1 MHHHSEPEHGSLPRR
16 EFLRRSS
23 LGAVA
28 LAALGTG
35 IHTSR
40 AASVLAQLAGD
51 PEHAMDPHSSAH
63 PLAQPVAAIGV
74 LGRRVVA
81 VGGVRGDARVWS
93 RSDLGRPW
101 AQVAG
106 PEAFPDGTALTGLGI
121 DHGRAVVVGCTGPDH
136 QVRPVVFSSSD
147 LRTWGGE
154 SGIGSFPGVLTGV
167 AFSGGRGLAVGA
179 RFAEADV
186 EEPIET
192 VAYRRGLAGRWVR
205 TSVPGV
211 RPVQHGAVTL
221 RAGVADRLV
230 LGLTDVHGLSLYSA
244 PGVEGPWRSMGA
256 PKVGMPLS
264 PVAAASVGGSTLLA
278 GVDARDQARF
288 WRHVGRSWIEI
299 DPPTGVGS
307 SVKVR
312 SLRRSGS
319 ELLVAG
325 SRGHGGYLREVKV
338 S

>member
-1 MHHHSEPEHGSLPRR
+1 MQHHSEPEHGSLPRR

-35 IHTSR
+35 FHASR
-40 AASVLAQLAGD
+40 AGSILAQVARD
-51 PEHAMDPHSSAH
+51 PEHAMSFHALD
-63 PLAQPVAAIGV
+63 QPVAAVAV
-74 LGRRVVA
+74 LGRQVVA
-81 VGGVRGDARVWS
+81 VGGVRGDARVWA
-93 RSDLGRPW
+93 RSDLDRPW
-101 AQVAG
+101 DQVAG
-106 PEAFPDGTALTGLGI
+106 PEAFEDGTALTGLAVA
-121 DHGRAVVVGCTGPDH
+121 DGRALAVGCTGPDH
-136 QVRPVVFSSSD
+136 HASPAVLSSSD
-147 LRTWGGE
+147 LRTWTSE
-154 SGIGSFPGVLTGV
+154 SGVGSFPGVLTGI

-186 EEPIET
+186 EEPMET

-205 TSVPGV
+205 TSLHGV

-221 RAGVADRLV
+221 LAGVADRLV
-230 LGLTDVHGLSLYSA
+230 LGLTDVQGLSLYSA
-244 PGVEGPWRSMGA
+244 PGVEGPWRSLGG
-256 PKVGMPLS
+256 PQTDLPLA

-278 GVDARDQARF
+278 GIDARDQARF

-299 DPPTGVGS
+299 DPPAGIGS

-312 SLRRSGS
+312 SLRRSGAD
-319 ELLVAG
+319 LLVAG
-325 SRGHGGYLREVKV
+325 SRGDGGFLREVVV